1 MRRKLYYI
9 CYYCG
14 HSGNDV
20 TQEEEHPYPRSNGG
34 VSTVDACRPC
44 NRQKGAKTRVAYAK
58 WLLEH
63 PAQMFLGVPYS
74 DSDRRPFVRRTLG
87 VRV

>member
-1 MRRKLYYI
+1 MFYR

-20 TQEEEHPYPRSNGG
+20 TREDEHPYPKASGG
-34 VSTVDACRPC
+34 VSTVDSCRPC
-44 NRQKGAKTRVAYAK
+44 NRQKGAKTQYAYAK

-63 PAQMFLGVPYS
+63 PEEMCLGVPYS
-74 DSDRRPFVRRTLG
+74 DSNRRPFVHRALG